1 MDENKL
7 RFGVGV
13 LVIAAIGIGVILMF
27 LFGAVPRVLTGEYK
41 ILVAFPSAKG
51 VSSNTPVLLRGV
63 KIGRVIDQQLR
74 EDDVLITL
82 GIESKYRESL
92 THEYL
97 PRIGVDSVITNDA
110 KLEFVRA
117 TDAEIASKDLLESRN
132 RPYFDKEFLSYGET
146 DEDPFSLLFNI
157 ENELKLTLQSVRE
170 ASDSIGTV
178 GGNVN
183 QLVDDARGVV
193 QQTDDGLEKIA
204 EDARNAII
212 EFQGAMKDVR
222 DVIGDPELKQSLQKA
237 LAELPDVLNEAQNT
251 FQSTQ
256 KTFESFEKVGQRFE
270 KVGEVAEKAV
280 GNVDKTVDTVR
291 ETIETAKGT
300 FQSAEQTIKNIEA
313 ITEPIAENSDAL
325 VASVLTD
332 LQSLDR
338 TLREV
343 EAFAAAVNQNEGTIQ
358 RLIKDDELYF
368 RVRRTVENI
377 EAATAK
383 IRPILDDVRIF
394 SDKIARDP
402 RELGVRGALNRRP
415 SGAGLK

>member
-1 MDENKL
+1 MDENRL

-13 LVIAAIGIGVILMF
+13 LVIAAIGIGIILMF

-41 ILVAFPSAKG
+41 LLVAFPAADG
-51 VSSNTPVLLRGV
+51 INNNTPVLLRGV

-74 EDDVLITL
+74 EDDVLITI

-92 THEYL
+92 TQDFL
-97 PRIGVDSVITNDA
+97 PRIGLGSVITRDA

-117 TDAEIASKDLLESRN
+117 TEEQLQEFNLVASRDLPYADES
-132 RPYFDKEFLSYGET
+132 YLAYGT
-146 DEDPFSLLFNI
+146 RDPDPFSLLFNM
-157 ENELKLTLQSVRE
+157 EDELRQTLQSVRD
-170 ASDSIGTV
+170 ASDSLGSV
-178 GGNVN
+178 GENVN
-183 QLVDDARGVV
+183 QLVGDARGVV

-204 EDARNAII
+204 QDARGAII
-212 EFQGAMKDVR
+212 EFQGAIKDVR
-222 DVIGDPELKQSLQKA
+222 DIIGDPELKASLKKA
-237 LAELPDVLNEAQNT
+237 LAELPEVLNEAQNT

-270 KVGEVAEKAV
+270 RVGEVAEKAV

-291 ETIETAKGT
+291 DTIQTAQSA
-300 FQSAEQTIKNIEA
+300 FQSAEKTIKNIEE
-313 ITEPIAENSDAL
+313 ITDPIAENSDQL
-325 VASVLTD
+325 VASVLTN

-343 EAFAAAVNQNEGTIQ
+343 EAFAAAVNQSEGTLQ
-358 RLIKDDELYF
+358 RLIKDDEIYF
-368 RVRRTVENI
+368 RVRRSIENI